1 MNQPQLYPNYGFKR
15 NFTYLI
21 IGPLDLWYSY
31 KTVIAFRTPAT
42 GLVVSENLWGPTTGK
57 HINAISRDQR
67 TPRTEFQAR
76 LDEVMARLM
85 ALICLTVVGPHR
97 FSLTTRPVAGVRKA
111 ITVL

>member
-57 HINAISRDQR
+57 HINAISRDHR

-76 LDEVMARLM
+76 LDEVMARLVFVPD
-85 ALICLTVVGPHR
+85 AIVGPR
-97 FSLTTRPVAGVRKA
+97 
-111 ITVL
+111 